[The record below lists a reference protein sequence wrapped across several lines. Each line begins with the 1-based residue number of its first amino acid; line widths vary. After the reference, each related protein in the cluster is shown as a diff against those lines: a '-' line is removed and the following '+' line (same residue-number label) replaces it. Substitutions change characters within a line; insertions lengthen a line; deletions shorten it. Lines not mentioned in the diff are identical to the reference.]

1 MLTPFIF
8 DSQETMG
15 ANMRLGARWVEFTNP
30 EQSLAASLYG
40 HLAATEILSQVICQ
54 VKSKL
59 S

>member
-1 MLTPFIF
+1 MLTPFF
-8 DSQETMG
+8 LDSQETMG

-54 VKSKL
+54 VKSKW